1 MAESGKSTRVFQEGW
16 TALRENPILAVPSL
30 VALLI
35 VALLNLLLM
44 GSAMGVMG
52 RPGLGMGSL
61 GAFAGTAVLSIGLS
75 ILLSM
80 LAGGMTVAMA
90 HDALAGGSPSLGAG
104 LAATQRRLGDLVV
117 ASILASVVLVV
128 GFMLFF
134 VPGLVAAFFLLF
146 TLPAV
151 MVGGVGGVASLG
163 ASVRLVSARLGE
175 TVILAVGLLVIGLV
189 VGVVGMLF
197 RFVPVLGFLV
207 ALILQAALAGYAS
220 AAIVAAYRRAEHR

>member
-1 MAESGKSTRVFQEGW
+1 
-16 TALRENPILAVPSL
+16 
-30 VALLI
+30 
-35 VALLNLLLM
+35 
-44 GSAMGVMG
+44 
-52 RPGLGMGSL
+52 LGMGSL
-61 GAFAGTAVLSIGLS
+61 GAFAGTAILSIGLS